1 MTSDAL
7 FQEIKDRL
15 EDIRGKTELGIPI
28 KKFEDELRDI
38 KRGLLVEWIH
48 RKRRQKHSY
57 KQIEDILNGE
67 KVPTLSGKGKWNSQ
81 TICNMV
87 KAR

>member
-1 MTSDAL
+1 MTSDTL

-15 EDIRGKTELGIPI
+15 EDIQGKTELGIPI

-38 KRGLLVEWIH
+38 KRGLLVKWIQ

-67 KVPTLSGKGKWNSQ
+67 GVPTLSGKGKWNSQ

-87 KAR
+87 KVR

>member
-15 EDIRGKTELGIPI
+15 EDIQGKTELGIPI

-48 RKRRQKHSY
+48 CKRRQKHSY

-67 KVPTLSGKGKWNSQ
+67 GVPTLSGKGKWNSQ

-87 KAR
+87 KVR

>member
-1 MTSDAL
+1 MTTNTL
-7 FQEIKDRL
+7 FQEIKRRL
-15 EDIRGKTELGIPI
+15 EGIQGKTELGIPI

-38 KRGLLVEWIH
+38 KRGLLVEWIQ

-57 KQIEDILNGE
+57 KQIEDILNSEG
-67 KVPTLSGKGKWNSQ
+67 VPTLSGKGKWNSQ